1 MAAAASC
8 ICSPSIPVGCQVGY
22 WLMIITAV
30 AELLGD
36 RRLREEEEEEEE
48 EEGKDGCN
56 FCKLPV

>member
-1 MAAAASC
+1 
-8 ICSPSIPVGCQVGY
+8 
-22 WLMIITAV
+22 MIITAV

-48 EEGKDGCN
+48 GKDGCN

>member
-1 MAAAASC
+1 M
-8 ICSPSIPVGCQVGY
+8 GCQVGY

-48 EEGKDGCN
+48 EEEGEDGCN
-56 FCKLPV
+56 FYKLPV